1 MRLALLIL
9 TLRGRNRDGC
19 ALEIKLDF
27 VAKIRAQIEQLREQL
42 KDPSAPLANGKPLM
56 KQIGILGVAAS
67 QKAFRLQQLGDIK
80 WEPRYPNQRRPKFNI
95 AGALMDWK
103 GGRANPKPN
112 RFQDRPALI
121 DTGSMKNK
129 LTYTVSGALAVKW
142 GSPQEYASLHQ
153 EGGEVSI
160 PYDDATAKRISE
172 WLYKTPPTKKGMFGQ
187 RNLRTNKVKTGL
199 DGTTSRND
207 YAKHVRPLIY
217 ARVWEQS
224 IIARP
229 FVGVTLELEL
239 DINRTIKAFFE
250 KAQR

>member
-1 MRLALLIL
+1 M
-9 TLRGRNRDGC
+9 
-19 ALEIKLDF
+19 EIKLDF
-27 VAKIRAQIEQLREQL
+27 IATIKAKIDKLREQL
-42 KDPSAPLANGKPLM
+42 KDPSAPLADGKPLM

-67 QKAFRLQQLGDIK
+67 QKAFRMQALGDIK
-80 WEPRYPNQRRPKFNI
+80 WERRYPKQAPPKFNI

-121 DTGSMKNK
+121 DTGTMKDK
-129 LTYTVSGALAVKW
+129 LSYTVSGPLAVKW
-142 GSPQEYASLHQ
+142 GSPQEYAALHQ
-153 EGGEVSI
+153 EGGEVTI

-172 WLYKTPPTKKGMFGQ
+172 WLYKKAPQKGKMFTGV
-187 RNLRTNKVKTGL
+187 LRTNRQPTGHS
-199 DGTTSRND
+199 GTKKRNE
-207 YAKHVRPLIY
+207 YAKHVRPLINS
-217 ARVWEQS
+217 RVWEQN

>member
-1 MRLALLIL
+1 M
-9 TLRGRNRDGC
+9 
-19 ALEIKLDF
+19 EIKLDF
-27 VAKIRAQIEQLREQL
+27 IARIKEQIEKLRGQL

-67 QKAFRLQQLGDIK
+67 QKAFRLQALGDIK
-80 WEPRYPNQRRPKFNI
+80 WEPRYPSQRRPKFNI

-103 GGRANPKPN
+103 SGRANPKPN
-112 RFQDRPALI
+112 RFQDRPALF

-129 LTYTVSGALAVKW
+129 LTYMVSGALGVKW
-142 GSPQEYASLHQ
+142 GTPQQYASLHQ

-160 PYDDATAKRISE
+160 GYDDATAKRISE
-172 WLYKTPPTKKGMFGQ
+172 WLYKKAPLKGKMFTGV
-187 RNLRTNKVKTGL
+187 LRTNKVKTGL
-199 DGTTSRND
+199 SGTTSRND
-207 YAKHVRPLIY
+207 YAKHVRPLIK
-217 ARVWEQS
+217 ARVWEQN

-250 KAQR
+250 KAQK

>member
-1 MRLALLIL
+1 M
-9 TLRGRNRDGC
+9 
-19 ALEIKLDF
+19 EIKLDF
-27 VAKIRAQIEQLREQL
+27 IAKIKTQIQKLREQL
-42 KDPSAPLANGKPLM
+42 KDPSAPLADGKPLM

-67 QKAFRLQQLGDIK
+67 QKAFRLQALGDIK
-80 WEPRYPNQRRPKFNI
+80 WPPRYPNQAAPKFNI

-103 GGRANPKPN
+103 GGRPNPKNN

-121 DTGSMKNK
+121 DTGAMKDK
-129 LTYTVSGALAVKW
+129 LSYTVSGSLAVKW
-142 GSPQEYASLHQ
+142 GSPQSYAALHQ

-172 WLYKTPPTKKGMFGQ
+172 WLYKKPPQKGKMFTGV
-187 RNLRTNKVKTGL
+187 LRTNKVKTGSYGMKTR
-199 DGTTSRND
+199 DQ
-207 YAKHVRPLIY
+207 YAKHVRPLINS
-217 ARVWEQS
+217 RVWEQN